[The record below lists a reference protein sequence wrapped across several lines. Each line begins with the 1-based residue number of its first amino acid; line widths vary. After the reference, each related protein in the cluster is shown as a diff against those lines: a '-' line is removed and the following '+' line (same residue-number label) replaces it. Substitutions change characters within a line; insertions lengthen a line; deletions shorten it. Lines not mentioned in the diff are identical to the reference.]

1 MTNYITA
8 NGSNLMNGDKIFKFM
23 SFNIPNLLFIE
34 DYERKVY
41 PIEFNG
47 RFANEEEQRDA
58 LATI

>member
-47 RFANEEEQRDA
+47 RFANEEE
-58 LATI
+58 